1 VLFYNNVFIKRK
13 ENTMFKRI
21 LVPIDYS
28 EDSEKA
34 AMYALS
40 LAAKLD
46 SYVYILH
53 VLDERLIDA
62 AFFDSVATEHDRMKL
77 HKVREKSSL
86 VEMEKLCKKM
96 SAKAPD
102 LKIVEKVVRG
112 IAFVEIVQFAR
123 KHDVDLIVMG
133 SHGRTNLINML
144 LGSTTEKVVRKA
156 HCNVLTVRPHEREFV
171 LP

>member
-1 VLFYNNVFIKRK
+1 
-13 ENTMFKRI
+13 MFKRI

-34 AMYALS
+34 AMYAIS
-40 LAAKLD
+40 LAEKLD

-62 AFFDSVATEHDRMKL
+62 AFFDNIATEQDKMKL

-86 VEMEKLCKKM
+86 VEMEKLCKKL
-96 SAKAPD
+96 SEKVPG